1 MDLRTQLKEG
11 AARINTAIEDDLRLL
26 AADHEPLLVEVLR
39 YGLLGGGKR
48 VRPFLVVNAAEL
60 CGRTGPECEKLA
72 IAFEYLHAATLFH
85 DDIIDNSALR
95 RGKAAIHQKFGVVAA
110 ILAGDFLLA
119 HSMEIVGEYTGRR
132 GLLSFHLATKGM
144 VDGEFEQLRRTDTTS
159 VDIEAYDRTVMRKTG
174 LLIAVACEVGGL
186 FAGGSDAEVAALRC
200 YGENLG
206 RAFQIV
212 DDLLDYLGDSDSTGK
227 RTGNDLHEGKMT
239 LPLLCALECAEVR
252 DRLLEVVADPGIRR
266 RAESLVEVRAL
277 ITRGGG
283 FTAARREAEEAMQ
296 RGIDALALFAAPE
309 AAAARDRLAA
319 LGRFVLERER

>member
-174 LLIAVACEVGGL
+174 LLI
-186 FAGGSDAEVAALRC
+186 
-200 YGENLG
+200 
-206 RAFQIV
+206 
-212 DDLLDYLGDSDSTGK
+212 DSTGK

-252 DRLLEVVADPGIRR
+252 ERLLEVVADPGIRR

>member
-1 MDLRTQLKEG
+1 MVKRFYAVCRRRPAAVLFRKLTLFLLPTVTEMDLRTQLKEG

-174 LLIAVACEVGGL
+174 LLI
-186 FAGGSDAEVAALRC
+186 
-200 YGENLG
+200 
-206 RAFQIV
+206 
-212 DDLLDYLGDSDSTGK
+212 DSTGK

-252 DRLLEVVADPGIRR
+252 ERLLEVVADPGIRR